1 MSDLTYE
8 SVSAALSESVKEKFT
23 TEHFLHLEETGS
35 TNDDLLNRIRS
46 GTAKHLDLIVADLQY
61 QGRGRRG
68 DRWEASS
75 GRNLLFS
82 IALKLEEPKETW
94 CRLPHLA
101 ACVLGS
107 SVESVL
113 TGEVQ
118 LQAKWPN
125 DLLHEEKKLAGILV
139 ETVLVPEPFAVVGI
153 GLNVN
158 MRADEFPDELR
169 EIATTI
175 YELERCESSRSFLLG
190 EIVSGFA
197 SGYPNM
203 LTNFSEVLD
212 WLEARSVL
220 SGRRIEVV
228 TTEGIVHGIGHGLGN
243 DGELIVDQGDSGLK
257 SILSAE
263 RVLFR

>member
-8 SVSAALSESVKEKFT
+8 SVSAALSESVKEKIT
-23 TEHFLHLEETGS
+23 TEHFLYHEETGS

-82 IALKLEEPKETW
+82 IALKLEEPKEIW

-107 SVESVL
+107 SVESVM
-113 TGEVQ
+113 TGEVR

-125 DLLHEEKKLAGILV
+125 DLLHKEKSWPVFSLK
-139 ETVLVPEPFAVVGI
+139 PF
-153 GLNVN
+153 LFLS
-158 MRADEFPDELR
+158 RLR
-169 EIATTI
+169 W
-175 YELERCESSRSFLLG
+175 LG
-190 EIVSGFA
+190 
-197 SGYPNM
+197 
-203 LTNFSEVLD
+203 
-212 WLEARSVL
+212 SV
-220 SGRRIEVV
+220 
-228 TTEGIVHGIGHGLGN
+228 
-243 DGELIVDQGDSGLK
+243 
-257 SILSAE
+257 
-263 RVLFR
+263 